1 MAKTDIRLIFS
12 CPRKYRVFKDR
23 RVVTDRGEKYEG
35 MPDRVL
41 ETQAPPKMKDD
52 THRIQHTACREK
64 PESYDWKRGDDG
76 TVDHHTRTGRAPA
89 PNRSGGLE
97 ARGAHRH
104 VP

>member
-12 CPRKYRVFKDR
+12 CPRKYRVFEDR

-52 THRIQHTACREK
+52 TYRIHHAAQREAEAMEK
-64 PESYDWKRGDDG
+64 LRTDCSQIRFVQYGET
-76 TVDHHTRTGRAPA
+76 TVECP
-89 PNRSGGLE
+89 
-97 ARGAHRH
+97 
-104 VP
+104 